1 MSKSTKN
8 IPLIS
13 DNDIESRDLK
23 RRSFLKGIGM
33 LTGVST
39 FLGLAAAGC
48 KDDPV
53 EPESDDFDFDPTDQS
68 DTD

>member
-1 MSKSTKN
+1 
-8 IPLIS
+8 
-13 DNDIESRDLK
+13 
-23 RRSFLKGIGM
+23 M